1 MTTIKILLMCP
12 GLFMYDPEIIT
23 QLVGFTL
30 DNFTELGQV
39 LTNVG
44 PSALK
49 EEIVKRLE
57 EHIEFWK
64 TPGLM
69 RGIKGFL
76 ISN

>member
-1 MTTIKILLMCP
+1 MITIKILLMCP
-12 GLFMYDPEIIT
+12 GLFMYGPEIIT

-57 EHIEFWK
+57 EHIEFLEDPRIDARYK
-64 TPGLM
+64 GLLD
-69 RGIKGFL
+69 F
-76 ISN
+76 